1 MLLFTNEQ
9 TESWQRAIIAGAAQ
23 RKALH
28 ELAWF
33 IQMIVPLP
41 KGLARTMTQ
50 QQRLDYRYRTACAP
64 KDWIPYVPI
73 GSDPAASRYEAEI
86 LAGIFAAHNAPEI
99 KFAPALCLATDLST
113 QKCYE
118 FGRPWDHVCSRC
130 GSVFL
135 STVPNEVALCE
146 QCCTGLYRMAMY

>member
-1 MLLFTNEQ
+1 MHLFTAEQ
-9 TESWQRAIIAGAAQ
+9 TELWQRDFIANAAQ
-23 RKALH
+23 RNKLH
-28 ELAWF
+28 ELCWF
-33 IQMIVPLP
+33 IQMIVPLS
-41 KGLARTMTQ
+41 KAQARTMTQ

-86 LAGIFAAHNAPEI
+86 LAALFAAHNAPEI

-130 GSVFL
+130 GGVFA
-135 STVPNEVALCE
+135 STVPNEVALCGG
-146 QCCTGLYRMAMY
+146 CCTELYRMAMY